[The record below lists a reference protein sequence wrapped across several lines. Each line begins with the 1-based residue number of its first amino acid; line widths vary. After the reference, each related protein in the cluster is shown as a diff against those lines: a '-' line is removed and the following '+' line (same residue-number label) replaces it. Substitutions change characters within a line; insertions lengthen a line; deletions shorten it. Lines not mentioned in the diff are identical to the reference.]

1 MVDRIKHVM
10 EYYEETPAGF
20 AEKVGVNRS
29 NLTHLFTGRNQPSLD
44 FAKKV
49 LTAFPEVSTEWLIM
63 GVGKMIKDPE
73 EMVPVKKTF
82 VQTDLFGA
90 VDEGE
95 NLASNAEEVT
105 NVVSEPVLQQSSV
118 DNPLENVKPE
128 EEKEISQNVIQNV
141 DTKENKPAEEPVLTA
156 PESNIHTQALPQSG
170 KTDSW
175 RVEQADAE
183 DVKAEAQAQTQVQA
197 KPRQNSEKNVP
208 VSEMAD
214 NVSTTPISQTAN
226 ESCHIKEKKIEKII
240 FFYDDHSFMVYH
252 P

>member
-95 NLASNAEEVT
+95 NLASTPEEVT
-105 NVVSEPVLQQSSV
+105 NVVSEPVLQQSSI

-128 EEKEISQNVIQNV
+128 EEKGISQNVIQNV

-170 KTDSW
+170 KTDSR

-183 DVKAEAQAQTQVQA
+183 DVKAEAQTQVQA
-197 KPRQNSEKNVP
+197 KPRQNSEENVP

-214 NVSTTPISQTAN
+214 NVSTTPISQTVN

>member
-95 NLASNAEEVT
+95 NLASTPEEVT
-105 NVVSEPVLQQSSV
+105 NVVSEPVLQQSSI

-128 EEKEISQNVIQNV
+128 EEKGISQNVIQNV
-141 DTKENKPAEEPVLTA
+141 DTKENKSAKEPVLTA

-170 KTDSW
+170 KTDSR

-197 KPRQNSEKNVP
+197 KPRQNSEENVP

>member
-1 MVDRIKHVM
+1 M
-10 EYYEETPAGF
+10 
-20 AEKVGVNRS
+20 
-29 NLTHLFTGRNQPSLD
+29 
-44 FAKKV
+44 
-49 LTAFPEVSTEWLIM
+49 
-63 GVGKMIKDPE
+63 
-73 EMVPVKKTF
+73 
-82 VQTDLFGA
+82 
-90 VDEGE
+90 
-95 NLASNAEEVT
+95 
-105 NVVSEPVLQQSSV
+105 
-118 DNPLENVKPE
+118 
-128 EEKEISQNVIQNV
+128 
-141 DTKENKPAEEPVLTA
+141 LTA

-197 KPRQNSEKNVP
+197 KPWQNSEENVP

>member
-1 MVDRIKHVM
+1 MVDRIKQVM
-10 EYYEETPAGF
+10 EHYEETPANF

-73 EMVPVKKTF
+73 EMIPVRKTF
-82 VQTDLFGA
+82 VQTDLFGT

-95 NLASNAEEVT
+95 NVASTAKEVT

-128 EEKEISQNVIQNV
+128 VKKEISQNVIQNI
-141 DTKENKPAEEPVLTA
+141 DTKENKLTEEPASTA

-170 KTDSW
+170 KTDSR
-175 RVEQADAE
+175 RVEQMDAE
-183 DVKAEAQAQTQVQA
+183 VVKAEAQTQTQTQA
-197 KPRQNSEKNVP
+197 KPQQESGENIP

-214 NVSTTPISQTAN
+214 SVSTTPISQTAN

>member
-95 NLASNAEEVT
+95 NLASTPEEVT
-105 NVVSEPVLQQSSV
+105 NVVSEPVLQQSSI

-170 KTDSW
+170 KTDSR
-175 RVEQADAE
+175 RVEQM
-183 DVKAEAQAQTQVQA
+183 DVEVVKVEAQTQTQVQA
-197 KPRQNSEKNVP
+197 KPRQNSEENVP